1 MKKIAQN
8 LTALLMVSILAVI
21 ANALVNDGRIVLK
34 NGKAKEEVTLNPS
47 RTYKFLINSK
57 QFKKL
62 SVELE
67 TKGNI
72 KVVIKAPGGKTLSSG
87 TSKRFTI
94 QNEKKTQSGDFQV
107 ILKNIGKSPA
117 SIGLKFGD
125 IEGEST

>member
-1 MKKIAQN
+1 
-8 LTALLMVSILAVI
+8 MVSILAVV

-62 SVELE
+62 SVKLQ
-67 TKGNI
+67 TSGNI
-72 KVVIKAPGGKTLSSG
+72 KFVIKSPAGKTLSSG

-94 QNEKKTQSGDFQV
+94 QNDKNSESGDFQI
-107 ILKNIGKSPA
+107 ILKNVGESSA
-117 SIGLKFGD
+117 SVGLSAEG
-125 IEGEST
+125 IEGECT